1 MKNFDYSHYDPE
13 SRAQLQFLHLKEAIE
28 ELENKL
34 KDHLKFVDDV
44 ASLLSRV
51 NALDG
56 ARKIQIQLN
65 EGIRKALVELG
76 KVPKIE
82 IKEEKPKWRFW

>member
-1 MKNFDYSHYDPE
+1 MKEINPNLDPVSHVQMFE
-13 SRAQLQFLHLKEAIE
+13 IVAREAIE

-76 KVPKIE
+76 KPPKIE
-82 IKEEKPKWRFW
+82 IKEEKPKWKFW

>member
-1 MKNFDYSHYDPE
+1 MKEINPNLDPVSHVQMFE
-13 SRAQLQFLHLKEAIE
+13 IVAREAIE

-44 ASLLSRV
+44 AILLSRV